1 MDLLTS
7 ITFFRMKVR
16 REKQGE
22 GEAPGNAGRG
32 RSMLRGGMV
41 KEEGEYKF
49 IHIEREKYHQV

>member
-32 RSMLRGGMV
+32 RSMLRGEMV
-41 KEEGEYKF
+41 KEGEYKF
-49 IHIEREKYHQV
+49 IHIEREM